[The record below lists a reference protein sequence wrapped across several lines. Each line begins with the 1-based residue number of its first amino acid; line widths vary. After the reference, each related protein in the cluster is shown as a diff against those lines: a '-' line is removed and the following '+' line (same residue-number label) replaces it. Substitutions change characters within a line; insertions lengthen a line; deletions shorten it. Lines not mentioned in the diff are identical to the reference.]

1 MASDPRTTMVTYY
14 EAWKSNDIDTFRTVL
29 ADDVSFKGPMG
40 EVDGAEECAKSMEG
54 LAKATTDLEIQKMV
68 ADGGDVL
75 TWFDLHTSGAPRTPV
90 ASWARVKDGQ
100 VTRMRVA
107 FDPRG
112 MLEAG

>member
-1 MASDPRTTMVTYY
+1 MARDPRTTMLNYY
-14 EAWKSNDIDTFRTVL
+14 ESWKGKNLATFRTLL
-29 ADDVSFKGPMG
+29 ADDVSFKGPLG
-40 EVDGAEECAKSMEG
+40 EVDGAEACAKSMEG
-54 LAKATTDLEIQKMV
+54 LAGATTGLEIQKMI
-68 ADGGDVL
+68 ADEADVL
-75 TWFDLHTSGAPRTPV
+75 TWFDLQTAGAPVTPV